1 MGCSNSKL
9 DRLPA
14 VSLCRDRTK
23 LLEDALHRSY
33 ALADAHV
40 AYLHSL
46 HSVGAALRCLSDQ
59 SPRQTD
65 GGRSSKPPARVAS
78 APPDHSP
85 SSSSGSTSSSGS
97 HIHFDDSEDED
108 NNDHI
113 NNHVTSSTAPLLGS
127 DARGVGE
134 QDDYYNPE
142 SLNPFFEKFVSI
154 SYMKSQPAQSITHTL
169 PVYDH
174 YNDHNETSQTYYYRS
189 SQHDGHLVPKAP
201 PPPPP
206 PPPPTDSTWDIL
218 NFFDGYDG
226 YAEPVASHNRSKEES
241 KVPKEITHGDHG
253 VTVEGMEAGQREH
266 VKSNYYVKVPS
277 VSVSEKV
284 EPKERCSYSAE
295 PKDGESG
302 RDVSEIIEEVESLF
316 KAASES
322 GDKVSRLLD
331 LARFRYHHKNGVYQ
345 APSKT
350 TLHAIA
356 TSRASL
362 AAKAEGASAKGD
374 GDRDAD
380 AVVGSPGNFSG
391 TLKKLC
397 MWEKKLYSEVKAEE
411 KLRVMYGKKC
421 RELSQMSNKGAEA
434 GKIEATRA
442 MTRALSTKLQIA
454 IHVIHK
460 ISIKANKLR
469 DDELWPWIQQ
479 LVHGWL
485 EMWKSM
491 EECHRGQCRAV
502 AKAKNLDSILST
514 PKQIDADHLQEL
526 VQIKLEIQ
534 NWTLCFSNWV
544 FAQKGC
550 IRALNSWLMRCLP
563 HEPEQTPD
571 GVAPFSPG
579 RIGAPPVF
587 VICNQWSQS
596 LDKLTE
602 KEVVDAMKELMS
614 TVNKIYEQHF
624 ATLQQKMSADKE
636 MERKVKLIERTEQK
650 IHKEMQAKDQSAVLK
665 FREDSAAPLS
675 ARGGATAGS
684 SVQSCLKH
692 IFKAMEIFSADSVR
706 ATEELCTRAKEYPI
720 SRQSSKRF

>member
-1 MGCSNSKL
+1 MGCNSSKL

-23 LLEDALHRSY
+23 LLEDALLRSY

-46 HSVGAALRCLSDQ
+46 HSFGAALRRLSDQ
-59 SPRQTD
+59 SPPHTD
-65 GGRSSKPPARVAS
+65 GGRSSKSPAHVGAAR
-78 APPDHSP
+78 PDRSP
-85 SSSSGSTSSSGS
+85 SSSSSTSSSGS
-97 HIHFDDSEDED
+97 HIHFDDSEDD
-108 NNDHI
+108 NDDNSNND
-113 NNHVTSSTAPLLGS
+113 VTSSTVPLLAS
-127 DARGVGE
+127 DARAVGE
-134 QDDYYNPE
+134 PDDYYNPE

-154 SYMKSQPAQSITHTL
+154 SYMKNQPTQSTTHTL

-174 YNDHNETSQTYYYRS
+174 YHDHNETSQIFYYRS
-189 SQHDGHLVPKAP
+189 SQHDGHLVSKAP

-206 PPPPTDSTWDIL
+206 PPPPPRDSTWDIL

-226 YAEPVASHNRSKEES
+226 YAEPVASHDRAKEES
-241 KVPKEITHGDHG
+241 KVPKEITQGDHG
-253 VTVEGMEAGQREH
+253 GTAEEAEAVQREN
-266 VKSNYYVKVPS
+266 VKSNYYVKAPS

-284 EPKERCSYSAE
+284 EPKETSSCSAE
-295 PKDGESG
+295 PKDEGSR
-302 RDVSEIIEEVESLF
+302 RDVSEIVKEVESLF

-322 GDKVSRLLD
+322 GDKVSSLLD
-331 LARFRYHHKNGVYQ
+331 LAKFRYHHKNGVYQ

-350 TLHAIA
+350 TLHAMA

-380 AVVGSPGNFSG
+380 AVWGSPGNFSG

-397 MWEKKLYSEVKAEE
+397 MWEKKLYREVKAEE
-411 KLRVMYGKKC
+411 KLRIMYGRKC
-421 RELSQMSNKGAEA
+421 RELNQMSNKGADA
-434 GKIEATRA
+434 AKIEATRA

-460 ISIKANKLR
+460 ISVKANKLR
-469 DDELWPWIQQ
+469 DDELWPWIHQ
-479 LVHGWL
+479 LVHGWSV
-485 EMWKSM
+485 MWKSM
-491 EECHRGQCRAV
+491 EECHRSQYKAV
-502 AKAKNLDSILST
+502 AKAKNLDLILST
-514 PKQIDADHLQEL
+514 PKQDDADHLQEL

-550 IRALNSWLMRCLP
+550 IRALNSWLMRCLSSQ
-563 HEPEQTPD
+563 EPEQTPD
-571 GVAPFSPG
+571 GVAPFSPS

-596 LDKLTE
+596 LDSLTE
-602 KEVVDAMKELMS
+602 KEVVDTMKELLS
-614 TVNKIYEQHF
+614 NVNRKYKQHY
-624 ATLQQKMSADKE
+624 ATLQQKIPADKE
-636 MERKVKLIERTEQK
+636 MERKVKLIERKEQK
-650 IHKEMQAKDQSAVLK
+650 IHKEMQAKDRSAVLK

-675 ARGGATAGS
+675 ARGEVTTGS

-692 IFKAMEIFSADSVR
+692 IFKALEIFSADSAR
-706 ATEELCTRAKEYPI
+706 ACEELCTRAKEYPQ

>member
-1 MGCSNSKL
+1 MGCSSSKL

-14 VSLCRDRTK
+14 VSLCRDRTE

-46 HSVGAALRCLSDQ
+46 RSFGAALRRLSDRG
-59 SPRQTD
+59 PHRTG
-65 GGRSSKPPARVAS
+65 GGRSSKSPAQVGA
-78 APPDHSP
+78 ALPGHSP
-85 SSSSGSTSSSGS
+85 SSSSSSSGLTSPSGS
-97 HIHFDDSEDED
+97 HIHFDDSEGDDKDD
-108 NNDHI
+108 NT
-113 NNHVTSSTAPLLGS
+113 NNVASLTASLLAS
-127 DARGVGE
+127 DARVLGE
-134 QDDYYNPE
+134 HEDYYNPE
-142 SLNPFFEKFVSI
+142 SLNPFFERFSI
-154 SYMKSQPAQSITHTL
+154 SYMRNQPARSITHTL

-174 YNDHNETSQTYYYRS
+174 YDEHNETSQIFNYPS
-189 SQHDGHLVPKAP
+189 SQHDGQSASNAP

-206 PPPPTDSTWDIL
+206 PPPPSDSTWDIL

-226 YAEPVASHNRSKEES
+226 YAAPVADHNRAKEES
-241 KVPKEITHGDHG
+241 KVLKEITHGGHG
-253 VTVEGMEAGQREH
+253 GTVEGGVAGQRED
-266 VKSNYYVKVPS
+266 VKSNYYVKAPS

-284 EPKERCSYSAE
+284 VPEEKCSHSAE
-295 PKDGESG
+295 PKDGRSG

-331 LARFRYHHKNGVYQ
+331 LAKFRYHHKNGVYQ
-345 APSKT
+345 VPSKT

-356 TSRASL
+356 TSRTGL
-362 AAKAEGASAKGD
+362 VAKAEGASAKGD
-374 GDRDAD
+374 GDRGGD

-397 MWEKKLYSEVKAEE
+397 MWEKKLYNEVKAEE
-411 KLRVMYGKKC
+411 KLRVMYGRKC
-421 RELSQMSNKGAEA
+421 RELNHMSNKGADA
-434 GKIEATRA
+434 GKIDATRA
-442 MTRALSTKLQIA
+442 MIWALSTKLQIA

-460 ISIKANKLR
+460 ISFKGNKLR
-469 DDELWPWIQQ
+469 DDELWPWIHQ

-491 EECHRGQCRAV
+491 EECHRGQYKAV
-502 AKAKNLDSILST
+502 ARAKNLDSILSA
-514 PKQIDADHLQEL
+514 PNQNEADHLEEL

-563 HEPEQTPD
+563 HEPEQTAD
-571 GVAPFSPG
+571 GVAPSSPG

-596 LDKLTE
+596 LERLCE
-602 KEVVDAMKELMS
+602 KEVVDTMKELLS
-614 TVNKIYEQHF
+614 TINKICNQHY
-624 ATLQQKMSADKE
+624 ATLQQKIPADKE
-636 MERKVKLIERTEQK
+636 MEIKVKFIERKEQK
-650 IHKEMQAKDQSAVLK
+650 IHKEMQTKDRSAVLK
-665 FREDSAAPLS
+665 FRKDSAAPLR
-675 ARGGATAGS
+675 ARGEVTTGS

-706 ATEELCTRAKEYPI
+706 ECEELCTRAKE
-720 SRQSSKRF
+720 